1 MQKQRELWASGV
13 RAHKEA
19 RKIAFAYVE
28 ESFDNLVEKALA
40 GREDFVYEGHFT
52 NDATW
57 KIPEQFKEQG
67 YTVHLIFLGL
77 SSPELSDLR
86 VINRAKEGGHYVPP
100 ATVRDN
106 FYGNL
111 EKLNLHYKIVDGLQI
126 FDSSQAE
133 HILLLK
139 LMNGRVD
146 YSVNFSELPKW
157 FKTYLPAVSNF
168 LEKGK

>member
-1 MQKQRELWASGV
+1 
-13 RAHKEA
+13 
-19 RKIAFAYVE
+19 
-28 ESFDNLVEKALA
+28 
-40 GREDFVYEGHFT
+40 
-52 NDATW
+52 
-57 KIPEQFKEQG
+57 
-67 YTVHLIFLGL
+67 
-77 SSPELSDLR
+77 LR